1 MSFGEK
7 LTHIIAGDP
16 SENEIK
22 ELRNLAALGVIHV
35 VKSGWLEDWDSENK
49 EVPVLR
55 KHIAY
60 DLLLPKDP
68 IHCSK
73 GAAISTSMKRH
84 GKSYVHTMSPDEHAW
99 RSTYSGCAMPSEK
112 SKELEKMKDVR
123 ISLRENGVQHQPYAS
138 NRKDEFKILN
148 ESSCAVNG
156 RIPSSVFEGR
166 RFCFSASFPVDRRAD
181 IVEWV
186 NQGGGVVV
194 EDQNETNVH
203 FIVECHGICAP
214 RKMVLRLL
222 LYLVTGLSLVWRMD
236 ACWIHL
242 CEWIY
247 ECIRQNKFVCA
258 DPFYSKEVTSEY
270 REAGVCTTSQ
280 FPTQAVRMTSGD
292 TASQP
297 QTQPQ
302 LINVRIEGFA
312 GKNLTGST
320 KEGSS
325 AVPDV
330 AAAIE
335 DLLEQTSKFHDQK
348 SPSRSECDEEL
359 FASGSNTLAQGDGDH
374 HATLGLSNHWTNR
387 FEKKDETHSHS
398 GDATANVYDH
408 FSETQTD
415 SQVVGYAEDL
425 SGRQMII
432 DRVRTGVLA

>member
-1 MSFGEK
+1 ME
-7 LTHIIAGDP
+7 
-16 SENEIK
+16 
-22 ELRNLAALGVIHV
+22 
-35 VKSGWLEDWDSENK
+35 
-49 EVPVLR
+49 
-55 KHIAY
+55 
-60 DLLLPKDP
+60 
-68 IHCSK
+68 
-73 GAAISTSMKRH
+73 
-84 GKSYVHTMSPDEHAW
+84 
-99 RSTYSGCAMPSEK
+99 
-112 SKELEKMKDVR
+112 DVR
-123 ISLRENGVQHQPYAS
+123 TSLRENGVQHQPYAS
-138 NRKDEFKILN
+138 NSKDEFKILN

-156 RIPSSVFEGR
+156 RMPSSVFEGR

-222 LYLVTGLSLVWRMD
+222 FHILYSPLPCRVPFPAFQSFRLCVSQYDEKERQLLRNLCFTIGAKFVEKLTKRVTHLLCKFSSGPKYEAASSWLLLVMVVL
-236 ACWIHL
+236 
-242 CEWIY
+242 E
-247 ECIRQNKFVCA
+247 QNKIVSA
-258 DPFYSKEVTSEY
+258 DPFYSKEVTPEY
-270 REAGVCTTSQ
+270 QEAGVCTTSQ

-312 GKNLTGST
+312 GRSIAKEEMKYSSRLNKKARLLVVEEPNCSLSCLSNESNASCGENPLEKNLTGST

-335 DLLEQTSKFHDQK
+335 DLLEQTSK
-348 SPSRSECDEEL
+348 L

-387 FEKKDETHSHS
+387 FEKKDETQSHS

-408 FSETQTD
+408 FSENTD
-415 SQVVGYAEDL
+415 RLSAMHSSLQVVGYAEDL